1 MPFFSKQFKRFE
13 HFYNTFIDDT
23 LAQSTLEYALVLSSC
38 LAIIVSLGV
47 IWHVIRDGAVTNL
60 AVGAASHT
68 MGSSLLEFTKDV
80 LSF

>member
-60 AVGAASHT
+60 AVGAAPHT
-68 MGSSLLEFTKDV
+68 MGSSLLKFTKDV

>member
-1 MPFFSKQFKRFE
+1 MPFFRKQFKRFE

>member
-1 MPFFSKQFKRFE
+1 M
-13 HFYNTFIDDT
+13 
-23 LAQSTLEYALVLSSC
+23 AQSTLEYALVLSSC

-47 IWHVIRDGAVTNL
+47 IWHVIRDGALTNQ
-60 AVGAASHT
+60 AIRAASHT